1 MSFSFLQFSDLQ
13 WELVINRPAFPTTQ
27 DFVGSISAI
36 LRIQDVYNFSARAIA
51 DGDLHREISS
61 GSLGPDEC
69 YELGIVSND
78 QRNYED
84 VIEWMKEA
92 LKRMSP
98 PYEYSGALTKID
110 VLEYLSWAEYKV
122 GLNGRCAC
130 EQANDGLKSESTYQS
145 ENVETKMPKLFS
157 RVMAAR
163 SKVLKTTVT

>member
-1 MSFSFLQFSDLQ
+1 MSFSSLKCLDLH

-27 DFVGSISAI
+27 DFMGSMSAI
-36 LRIQDVYNFSARAIA
+36 LRIQDVYNLSARAIA
-51 DGDLHREISS
+51 DGDLHQEISS

-122 GLNGRCAC
+122 GLNDKCTC
-130 EQANDGLKSESTYQS
+130 EQATL
-145 ENVETKMPKLFS
+145 
-157 RVMAAR
+157 
-163 SKVLKTTVT
+163 

>member
-1 MSFSFLQFSDLQ
+1 M
-13 WELVINRPAFPTTQ
+13 
-27 DFVGSISAI
+27 GSMSAI
-36 LRIQDVYNFSARAIA
+36 LRIQDVYNLSARAIA
-51 DGDLHREISS
+51 DGDLHQEISS

-122 GLNGRCAC
+122 GLNDKCTC
-130 EQANDGLKSESTYQS
+130 EQATL
-145 ENVETKMPKLFS
+145 
-157 RVMAAR
+157 
-163 SKVLKTTVT
+163 

>member
-1 MSFSFLQFSDLQ
+1 MDSKLKAKSFSLTSFFALTRVFLTLTFYFLTCLDLQ

-36 LRIQDVYNFSARAIA
+36 LRIQNVYNLSARAIA
-51 DGDLHREISS
+51 DGDLHQEISS

-92 LKRMSP
+92 LKRMSA

-122 GLNGRCAC
+122 GLNDNCAC
-130 EQANDGLKSESTYQS
+130 ERRTFLTLHHGPD
-145 ENVETKMPKLFS
+145 
-157 RVMAAR
+157 
-163 SKVLKTTVT
+163 